1 MWEVSPTETT
11 VVGNSL
17 SEYSFNYAY
26 NATVN
31 VATNAFLTGPAIQLA
46 RVGAASYSFYR
57 MWIYTMERT
66 YALSCLN
73 PWGMCSF
80 PVDHPEVPY
89 YKCHSGDLYEV
100 FGTYYL
106 YDQPI
111 RVDDDVY
118 YTNAI
123 QDMWASFARTGN
135 PNVDKSYLTARGY
148 NSTLAFFSDFVW
160 PSFNAITPQ
169 VASLQFPGPAITT
182 PPDQERIAV
191 LTPFSSG

>member
-1 MWEVSPTETT
+1 
-11 VVGNSL
+11 
-17 SEYSFNYAY
+17 
-26 NATVN
+26 
-31 VATNAFLTGPAIQLA
+31 
-46 RVGAASYSFYR
+46 
-57 MWIYTMERT
+57 MERT
-66 YALSCLN
+66 YALSYLN

-111 RVDDDVY
+111 RVDDD
-118 YTNAI
+118 
-123 QDMWASFARTGN
+123 DMWASFARTGN

>member
-1 MWEVSPTETT
+1 MSI
-11 VVGNSL
+11 S
-17 SEYSFNYAY
+17 SEYSFNNAY

-31 VATNAFLTGPAIQLA
+31 VATNAFLTGPAIQVA
-46 RVGAASYSFYR
+46 RVGAASYSFDR
-57 MWIYTMERT
+57 MWIYTMDRR
-66 YALSCLN
+66 
-73 PWGMCSF
+73 
-80 PVDHPEVPY
+80 
-89 YKCHSGDLYEV
+89 DLYEV

-135 PNVDKSYLTARGY
+135 PNVDKSYLITRGY

-160 PSFNAITPQ
+160 PSFNAMTPQ

-182 PPDQERIAV
+182 LPDQERIAV
-191 LTPFSSG
+191 LAPFFSS